1 MADPAAP
8 GREAEEAAGLTR
20 TEPDWLVERRRE
32 GASLAQELAMPGPQG
47 DWLKAKGWEFTDLS
61 ALELDA
67 VRT

>member
-1 MADPAAP
+1 
-8 GREAEEAAGLTR
+8 
-20 TEPDWLVERRRE
+20 
-32 GASLAQELAMPGPQG
+32 MPGPQG